1 MQIIFKMRKYTY
13 LLCFSLFLPIVA
25 NAQTVE
31 ERKKIATFSN
41 KQANSELAE
50 VLRKEDLDRKIR
62 LQNFINQNPS
72 FQITKRIGTIGLEE
86 LLDVLP
92 NGDKV
97 FARTTN
103 SGSAFTARAQNLY
116 NGGSLGINIQGQN
129 MTAAVWDGGNARNTH
144 QEFMVGG
151 NSKITLADGSNFQP
165 HPTHVAGTIA
175 AQGINA
181 DVRGIAFNSSI
192 LSYDWDSDLTEML
205 DKASTGLLVSN
216 HSYGIG
222 QLSSLWF
229 YGAYDSRAKEI
240 DNICFNNPYYLPVI
254 AAGNDR
260 NSTVAPGSVQINTKE
275 GYDMIFGHANA
286 KNAITVAAVNQV
298 LNYVNPSNVVM
309 SAFSSWGP
317 SDDGRIKPDISMKG
331 VNVLSTLSTSDT
343 AIGYM
348 SGTSMASPG
357 VTGVVVLL
365 QQYYNQL
372 YSSFMKSA
380 TVKGLILHTA
390 DEAGTTVG
398 PDYRFG
404 WGLIN
409 ATKSAITIR
418 DKNST
423 TSTKSV
429 IEELTLNNN
438 TTYTKNITASGTN
451 PLKISISWTDRQA
464 PTSNNGTVDPTTKY
478 LVNDLDIKVSK
489 DGVDYFPW
497 KLQGMSN
504 TSAAATNT
512 GTNDVDNFERVDIN
526 NPSGT
531 YTITVTHK
539 GNLFGNSQNFSLIAT
554 SDNLATLSTNEA
566 IKANDTK
573 VDFYP
578 NPAKNYIQINE
589 KDKDLLIN
597 IYDVSGKLVLTSK
610 LVDNRIS
617 ISQLVK
623 GNYIANFINKR
634 GEIKSFKF
642 IKE

>member
-1 MQIIFKMRKYTY
+1 MRKYIS
-13 LLCFSLFLPIVA
+13 LFCFSFLLPIVSKS
-25 NAQTVE
+25 QTIE
-31 ERKKIATFSN
+31 EQQKISKFSN
-41 KQANSELAE
+41 KQANAELAE
-50 VLRKEDLDRKIR
+50 TLKKEDLERKIR

-72 FQITKRIGTIGLEE
+72 FPLTKRIGTIGMEE

-92 NGDKV
+92 NGEKI

-103 SGSAFTARAQNLY
+103 SGAALTARAQNLY
-116 NGGSLGINIQGQN
+116 SGGSLGINIQGQN

-144 QEFMVGG
+144 QEFMVNG
-151 NSKITLADGSNFQP
+151 NSKITLGDGSNFQP

-175 AQGINA
+175 AQGI
-181 DVRGIAFNSSI
+181 DTEVRGIAFNSSI
-192 LSYDWDSDLTEML
+192 LSYDWDSDLVEML
-205 DKASTGLLVSN
+205 SKASTGLLVSN
-216 HSYGIG
+216 HSYGTG
-222 QLSSLWF
+222 SLSSLWF
-229 YGAYDSRAKEI
+229 YGAYDSRARQI
-240 DNICFNNPYYLPVI
+240 DNICYNNPYYLPVI

-260 NSTVAPGSVQINTKE
+260 NNTTAPASVQINSKE

-286 KNAITVAAVNQV
+286 KNIITVAAVNQV
-298 LNYVNPSNVVM
+298 LNYVNPSNVMM
-309 SAFSSWGP
+309 STFSSWGP

-343 AIGYM
+343 DIGYM

-372 YSSFMKSA
+372 HNNFMRSA
-380 TVKGLILHTA
+380 TAKGLILHTA
-390 DEAGTTVG
+390 DEAGSSIG

-409 ATKSAITIR
+409 AKNAAIAIR

-423 TSTKSV
+423 SGSKS
-429 IEELTLNNN
+429 IIDELTLNNGS
-438 TTYTKNITASGTN
+438 TYTKNITASGTS
-451 PLKISISWTDRQA
+451 PLKISISWTDPQA
-464 PTSNNGTVDPTTKY
+464 PTSNSGTVDATDKY

-489 DGVDYFPW
+489 NGVDYFPW

-504 TSAAATNT
+504 TSGVATNT

-539 GNLFGNSQNFSLIAT
+539 GTLSGGSQNFSLIAT
-554 SDNLATLSTNEA
+554 SDNLSTLSTNEVIQA
-566 IKANDTK
+566 ADTK

-578 NPAKNYIQINE
+578 NPAKDYIQINE

-610 LVDNRIS
+610 LVNNKIS

-623 GNYIANFINKR
+623 GNYLANFINKK
-634 GEIKSFKF
+634 GETKSFKF

>member
-1 MQIIFKMRKYTY
+1 MQIILKMRKYTY
-13 LLCFSLFLPIVA
+13 FLCFSLLFPIVS
-25 NAQTVE
+25 NAQTVK
-31 ERKKIATFSN
+31 ERNEIASYSN
-41 KQANSELAE
+41 NHANSELAE
-50 VLRKEDLDRKIR
+50 ILRKEDLARKIR
-62 LQNFINQNPS
+62 LKNFINQNPS
-72 FQITKRIGTIGLEE
+72 YPITKRIGTIGLEE

-92 NGDKV
+92 SGEKIY
-97 FARTTN
+97 ARTTN
-103 SGSAFTARAQNLY
+103 AGAATTARATALY

-129 MTAAVWDGGNARNTH
+129 MTAGVWDGGNARSTH

-151 NSKITLADGSNFQP
+151 ISKITLGDGTNFQP

-175 AQGINA
+175 AQGMFP

-192 LSYDWDSDLTEML
+192 LSYNWDSDLSEML
-205 DKASTGLLVSN
+205 DQASSGLLVSN

-222 QLSSLWF
+222 ALSSLWF
-229 YGAYDSRAKEI
+229 YGAYDSRAKEM
-240 DNICFNNPYYLPVI
+240 DNICYNNPFYLPVI

-260 NSTVAPGSVQINTKE
+260 NATTAPGSVQINTKE

-286 KNAITVAAVNQV
+286 KNVITVAAVNQV
-298 LNYVNPSNVVM
+298 TTYTDPSSVVM
-309 SAFSSWGP
+309 STFSSWGP

-331 VNVLSTLSTSDT
+331 VNLLSTLSSSDT
-343 AIGYM
+343 ALGYM

-357 VTGVVVLL
+357 VTGVVLLL

-372 YSSFMKSA
+372 YSTFMKSA

-390 DEAGTTVG
+390 DEAGFTTG
-398 PDYRFG
+398 PDYSFG

-409 ATKSAITIR
+409 AQKGAMTIR
-418 DKNST
+418 DKNSIT
-423 TSTKSV
+423 NNKSV
-429 IEELTLNNN
+429 IEERTLFN
-438 TTYTKNITASGTN
+438 TASYTKTITASGTN
-451 PLKISISWTDRQA
+451 PLKISISWTDPQA

-489 DGVDYFPW
+489 NGVDYFPW
-497 KLQGMSN
+497 KLQGMTN
-504 TSAAATNT
+504 TSGAATNT

-539 GNLFGNSQNFSLIAT
+539 GNLAGGSQNFTLIAT

-566 IKANDTK
+566 IRASDNK
-573 VDFYP
+573 VEFYP
-578 NPAKNYIQINE
+578 NPAKNYIQINK

-597 IYDVSGKLVLTSK
+597 IYDVSGKLVVTSK
-610 LVDNRIS
+610 SVDNRIN

-623 GNYIANFINKR
+623 GNYVANFINKK

>member
-1 MQIIFKMRKYTY
+1 MQIILNMKKYKY
-13 LLCFSLFLPIVA
+13 LLCFSLILPIIS
-25 NAQTVE
+25 NAQTAE
-31 ERKKIATFSN
+31 EAKKIASHSDI
-41 KQANSELAE
+41 KANLELAKS
-50 VLRKEDLDRKIR
+50 LRKEDVERKIR
-62 LQNFINQNPS
+62 LKNFINSNPS
-72 FQITKRIGTIGLEE
+72 FPIIKRIGTIGLEE

-92 NGDKV
+92 NGEKV

-103 SGSAFTARAQNLY
+103 SGAALTARTQNLY
-116 NGGSLGINIQGQN
+116 NGGSLGINVQGQN
-129 MTAAVWDGGNARNTH
+129 MIAAVWDGGNVRNTH

-151 NSKITLADGSNFQP
+151 NSKITLGDGSNFQP

-175 AQGINA
+175 AQGIDS
-181 DVRGIAFNSSI
+181 DVKGIAFNSSI
-192 LSYDWDSDLTEML
+192 LSYDWDSDLSEML
-205 DKASTGLLVSN
+205 DKASAGLLVSN
-216 HSYGIG
+216 HSYGTG
-222 QLSSLWF
+222 SLSSLWF

-240 DNICFNNPYYLPVI
+240 DNICFNNPFYLPVI

-260 NSTVAPGSVQINTKE
+260 NSIVAPGSVQINTKE

-298 LNYVNPSNVVM
+298 LNYVSPSNVVM
-309 SAFSSWGP
+309 SSFSSWGP

-343 AIGYM
+343 STGYM

-372 YSSFMKSA
+372 YGNFMRAA

-409 ATKSAITIR
+409 ATKGAIAIR

-429 IEELTLNNN
+429 IQELTLNNN
-438 TTYTKNITASGTN
+438 STYTKSITASGTN

-464 PTSNNGTVDPTTKY
+464 PVENTGTVDPNSKY
-478 LVNDLDIKVSK
+478 LINDLDIKVSK
-489 DGVDYFPW
+489 DGIDYFPW

-504 TSAAATNT
+504 PAAPATNT

-554 SDNLATLSTNEA
+554 SDNLSTLSTNEE

-597 IYDVSGKLVLTSK
+597 IYDVSGKLILTSK
-610 LVDNRIS
+610 LVDNKIS
-617 ISQLVK
+617 ISHLVK
-623 GNYIANFINKR
+623 GNYIANFINKK

>member
-1 MQIIFKMRKYTY
+1 MKKYTFF
-13 LLCFSLFLPIVA
+13 LCFSFLFPIVS

-31 ERKKIATFSN
+31 ERRNIAKFSN
-41 KQANSELAE
+41 QEGNSELAAI
-50 VLRKEDLDRKIR
+50 LKKENFDRKIR
-62 LQNFINQNPS
+62 LQNFITNNPT
-72 FQITKRIGTIGLEE
+72 FPIIRKIGDIGIEE

-92 NGDKV
+92 NGEKI

-103 SGSAFTARAQNLY
+103 SGAALTARAQNLY

-129 MTAAVWDGGNARNTH
+129 MIAGVWDGGNARNTH

-151 NSKITLADGSNFQP
+151 NSKITLGDGSNFQP

-175 AQGINA
+175 AQGI
-181 DVRGIAFNSSI
+181 DVDVKGIAFNSSI
-192 LSYDWDSDLTEML
+192 LSYDWDSDLSEML

-216 HSYGIG
+216 HSYGTG
-222 QLSSLWF
+222 SLSSLWF

-260 NSTVAPGSVQINTKE
+260 NNTTPPASVQINTKE

-343 AIGYM
+343 ATGYM

-409 ATKSAITIR
+409 ATKSAIAIR

-429 IEELTLNNN
+429 IEELTLNN
-438 TTYTKNITASGTN
+438 TATYTKTITASGTS

-464 PTSNNGTVDPTTKY
+464 PISNNGTVDSTTKY

-610 LVDNRIS
+610 LVDNRVS

-623 GNYIANFINKR
+623 GGYIANFINKK